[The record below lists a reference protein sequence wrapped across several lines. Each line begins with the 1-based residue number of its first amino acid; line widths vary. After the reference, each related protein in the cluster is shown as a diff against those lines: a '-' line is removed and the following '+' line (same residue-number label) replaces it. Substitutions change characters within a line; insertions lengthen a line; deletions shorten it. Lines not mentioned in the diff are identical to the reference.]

1 MLFKLFQVIEDD
13 VELVNTF
20 YEVGIMLIVKLDN
33 NNRKKKVIV
42 HFHLRI

>member
-33 NNRKKKVIV
+33 NNRKRK
-42 HFHLRI
+42 